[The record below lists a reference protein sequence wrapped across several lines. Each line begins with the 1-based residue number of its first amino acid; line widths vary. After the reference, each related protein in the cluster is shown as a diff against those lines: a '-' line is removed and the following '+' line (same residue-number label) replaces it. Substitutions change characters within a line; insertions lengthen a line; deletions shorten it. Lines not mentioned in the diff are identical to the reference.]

1 MNHAPSL
8 HVITDEELQSEFS
21 HVELCCELV
30 VAGADVIQYREKR
43 QKDTAELCAVATA
56 MSNQCSST
64 QNTALVVNDRV
75 DVAVAC
81 KAAGVH
87 LGAKDL
93 SVDVARGIVGKGV
106 IIGGT
111 ANSLSE
117 AESVWGTPVDY
128 LGVGPV
134 FGTKS
139 KASPAPI
146 LGLEQLRVICER
158 SPKPVI
164 AIGNIRLENV
174 RDVISAGAAGVAV
187 LSAIVCDRDPKSA
200 TVEFKRALAETAS
213 SRG

>member
-1 MNHAPSL
+1 MD
-8 HVITDEELQSEFS
+8 I
-21 HVELCCELV
+21 
-30 VAGADVIQYREKR
+30 
-43 QKDTAELCAVATA
+43 
-56 MSNQCSST
+56 
-64 QNTALVVNDRV
+64 
-75 DVAVAC
+75 
-81 KAAGVH
+81 
-87 LGAKDL
+87 
-93 SVDVARGIVGKGV
+93 ARGIVGKDV

-111 ANSLSE
+111 ANSLRE

-146 LGLEQLRVICER
+146 LGLEQLRVICKR

-187 LSAIVCDRDPKSA
+187 LSAIVCDKDPKSA
-200 TVEFKRALAETAS
+200 AVEFKRALTETAS